1 MLYMAQRTQIYLSDD
16 QRARLDAVAADRHV
30 SMAEIVRR
38 AIDAYLA
45 SADDVEAAFGA
56 APGINASVPSRD
68 DWDRGRP
75 PR

>member
-16 QRARLDAVAADRHV
+16 QRARLDTVAAERDV

-38 AIDAYLA
+38 AIDAYLS
-45 SADDVEAAFGA
+45 SADDVDAAFGA
-56 APGINASVPSRD
+56 APGIEASVPSRD
-68 DWDRGRP
+68 EWDRGRS